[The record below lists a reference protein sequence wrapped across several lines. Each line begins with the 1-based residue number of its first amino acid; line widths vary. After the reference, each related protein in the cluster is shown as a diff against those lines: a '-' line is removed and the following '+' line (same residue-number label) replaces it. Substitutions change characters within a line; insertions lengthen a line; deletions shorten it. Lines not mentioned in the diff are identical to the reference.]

1 MGEAKSFVA
10 KMTID
15 LKRNRF
21 RIFSETLKQ
30 LGNPNYIQ
38 FLINPEELFIAILG
52 SDRPLAGGTA
62 NKIPLHSAR
71 GSAEFYSAS
80 LMSGIFNIY
89 GVLDFRF
96 SYRLTGEIDAIN
108 RVAYFSLRSI
118 RKIERGTVDA

>member
-1 MGEAKSFVA
+1 M
-10 KMTID
+10 
-15 LKRNRF
+15 LF
-21 RIFSETLKQ
+21 RS
-30 LGNPNYIQ
+30 
-38 FLINPEELFIAILG
+38 
-52 SDRPLAGGTA
+52 PLAGGTA